1 MQPKFSIIIPT
12 YLRSDKL
19 KQCLASIVRYTNME
33 EAECIVVA
41 NGAAEETRMVCAGFP
56 VKLLWYDEPLGYPK
70 AVNRGIEAAQGE
82 FIVLLNDDAELLS
95 QSHSKWIEVMLK
107 PMLQDGAVGI
117 TGPLMAYDEN
127 SNHEFLIFFCVMIRR
142 QCIAE
147 VGLLDEGFT
156 YFGEDTAFCIE
167 AEKKGWKVIRVPEEH
182 PTQLVPLDPSTTTLE
197 AWKHDKVHSGNFPI
211 WHDAESTIGR
221 LPDCDE
227 VLRKSRARLKQLY
240 GNPDDVNVHRA
251 MVTDGWIAHD
261 ELIWLARQA
270 KTCGPNAVIV
280 QIGAWH
286 GKSSRAISDNM
297 CAGSKLI
304 DVDTFNGSSGEPDQH
319 ISAKERE
326 GDGCFQWYFD
336 NQYEQILRGEV
347 IPMRMLSHN
356 AAHSLAHRG
365 IKADMIFI
373 DGDHSAEGIQRDVE
387 AWLPLLK
394 EGGLLCGHDY
404 YKENEGPWWVHVRQY
419 VEEKF
424 PQVEKAATSI
434 WHVRPYEQVTQE
446 RGRTFDC
453 FLFHNELDV
462 LEIRLAT
469 LYDHVDHFVLVEA
482 RETHAGQ
489 PKPLHFDDNKERF
502 APYLNKVRH
511 VVIDKFPE
519 FEGSVYDKAW
529 ARERFQR
536 DACMTALHDA
546 EPNDVV
552 IIGDADEIASPSAVD
567 AYQLGDG
574 IVRLKQRMFYY
585 YLNCE
590 NKEGWDWQKIAPFSE
605 VKRLTP
611 CGIRYPP
618 AGELKL
624 VEGGGWH
631 FSFCGDAEHV
641 RTKLRDYSHQEFN
654 KPEVLEKV
662 ETARE
667 QGIDLFGR
675 DLKYEFV
682 EVDEEYPEYVRN
694 NWLSLYG
701 KGLIKTPSVFAVD
714 SGRGRNLTGHVTE
727 FDSAPD
733 LSSRHW
739 TVTAEVSTKDRYTTT
754 LPLTLSAIFN
764 QTRLPD
770 KFVLY
775 DDSEQ
780 RIPAEELCERQPYEG
795 LFKLA
800 ADKGIK
806 WEIQSTPKLGQVANH
821 QHCLDNADTMFI
833 WRCDDDE
840 VPEPDCLETLLNTI
854 RDYKQGGEAEKIG
867 AVGGLVH
874 HPGAVGEL
882 PQGVDGSLNDIAAGL
897 NLSWFKWNGGP
908 REVQH
913 LYSTFLFNVNAA
925 CESGGYPRGLS
936 PVGHREESIM
946 THQMHRA
953 GYTLLCTPWAKTYHL
968 RDSTGGIRSYAD
980 TALWEHDEHEW
991 QRLLRT
997 WNVVQSDTK
1006 VVVLDVGLGDHF
1018 CFLGVFPELRRKFP
1032 DRKWVLAVCHP
1043 TLFEN
1048 YPDVTIISIADA
1060 KLLLGAKYD
1069 EYSIYRY
1076 AWDRNLEKPMPE
1088 IMMEFFSR

>member
-1 MQPKFSIIIPT
+1 
-12 YLRSDKL
+12 
-19 KQCLASIVRYTNME
+19 
-33 EAECIVVA
+33 
-41 NGAAEETRMVCAGFP
+41 
-56 VKLLWYDEPLGYPK
+56 
-70 AVNRGIEAAQGE
+70 
-82 FIVLLNDDAELLS
+82 
-95 QSHSKWIEVMLK
+95 ML
-107 PMLQDGAVGI
+107 
-117 TGPLMAYDEN
+117 Y
-127 SNHEFLIFFCVMIRR
+127 
-142 QCIAE
+142 
-147 VGLLDEGFT
+147 
-156 YFGEDTAFCIE
+156 
-167 AEKKGWKVIRVPEEH
+167 
-182 PTQLVPLDPSTTTLE
+182 
-197 AWKHDKVHSGNFPI
+197 
-211 WHDAESTIGR
+211 
-221 LPDCDE
+221 
-227 VLRKSRARLKQLY
+227 
-240 GNPDDVNVHRA
+240 
-251 MVTDGWIAHD
+251 
-261 ELIWLARQA
+261 
-270 KTCGPNAVIV
+270 
-280 QIGAWH
+280 
-286 GKSSRAISDNM
+286 AIDSW
-297 CAGSKLI
+297 
-304 DVDTFNGSSGEPDQH
+304 NGSSGEPDAH
-319 ISAKERE
+319 ATAKLRE
-326 GDGCFQWYFD
+326 GDQAYRCWLLNMFD
-336 NQYEQILRGEV
+336 HVAAGRV
-347 IPMRMLSHN
+347 IPIRMQSGN
-356 AAHSLAHRG
+356 AASVLSELG
-365 IKADMIFI
+365 IKFDVVWI

-404 YKENEGPWWVHVRQY
+404 YRENEGPWWVHVRQY

-434 WHVRPYEQVTQE
+434 WYVRPHEQVVQE
-446 RGRTFDC
+446 RGRIFDA
-453 FLFHNELDV
+453 FLFSNELDI

-482 RETHAGQ
+482 RETHSGA
-489 PKPLHFDDNKERF
+489 PKPLHFDLNKERF
-502 APYLNKVRH
+502 APYLNKIRH

-552 IIGDADEIASPSAVD
+552 IIGDADEIASPQAVG
-567 AYQLGDG
+567 AYQLSDG

-618 AGELKL
+618 AGELRL
-624 VEGGGWH
+624 IENGGWH
-631 FSFCGDAEHV
+631 FSFAGSTEHIQ
-641 RTKLRDYSHQEFN
+641 TKLRDYSHQEFN
-654 KPEVLEKV
+654 RPEVLDNV
-662 ETARE
+662 EAARE

-682 EVDEEYPEYVRN
+682 EVFDSNPNSFPEFVKENELR
-694 NWLSLYG
+694 LIAR
-701 KGLIKTPSVFAVD
+701 GLIKSATSQAQAVEWAGAQD
-714 SGRGRNLTGHVTE
+714 SNGSTV
-727 FDSAPD
+727 PD

-780 RIPAEELCERQPYEG
+780 RIPAEELCQRQPYEG

-800 ADKGIK
+800 TDRGIK
-806 WEIQSTPKLGQVANH
+806 WEIQATPKLGQVANH
-821 QHCLDNADTMFI
+821 QHCLDNADTQFI
-833 WRCDDDE
+833 WRVDDDE

-854 RDYKQGGEAEKIG
+854 RDYKQGGEMEKIG

-874 HPGAVGEL
+874 HPGAVGPL
-882 PQGVDGSLNDIAAGL
+882 PQGVDGTLNDIASGL
-897 NLSWFKWNGGP
+897 NLSWFSWNGGP

-913 LYSTFLFNVNAA
+913 LYSTFLYNVNAA
-925 CESGGYPRGLS
+925 RESGGYPRGLS

-953 GYTLLCTPWAKTYHL
+953 GYTLLCTPWAKTHHL
-968 RDSTGGIRSYAD
+968 RDSIGGIRSFTD
-980 TALWEHDEHEW
+980 NALWEHDEHEW

-997 WNVVQSDTK
+997 WNVVQPDTK

-1032 DRKWVLAVCHP
+1032 ERKWVLAVCHP

-1060 KLLLGAKYD
+1060 KLLLGANYD
-1069 EYSIYRY
+1069 SRSIYRY

>member
-1 MQPKFSIIIPT
+1 MRVSIVIPT
-12 YLRSDKL
+12 YLRHDKL
-19 KQCLASIVRYTNME
+19 RECLRSIIEYTDMGQTE
-33 EAECIVVA
+33 ILVVA
-41 NGAAEETRMVCAGFP
+41 NGASSETVAACREFP
-56 VKLLWYDEPLGYPK
+56 AVEMIWFDEPLGYPR
-70 AVNRGIEAAQGE
+70 AVNAGIKMAKGE
-82 FIVLLNDDAELLS
+82 FIVLLNDDAELLP
-95 QSHSKWIEVMLK
+95 QPHNEWIDILVK

-117 TGPLMAYDEN
+117 TGPLMAHDEN

-142 QCIAE
+142 QCIEE
-147 VGLLDEGFT
+147 VGLLDEGFK
-156 YFGEDTAFCIE
+156 YFGEDTSYCIE
-167 AEKKGWKVIRVPEEH
+167 AEKLGWKVIRVPEEH
-182 PTQLVPLDPSTTTLE
+182 PTELVPLDPTTTTLE
-197 AWKHDKVHSGNFPI
+197 AWKHDKIHTGQFRI
-211 WHDAESTIGR
+211 FHDAESTIGR
-221 LPDCDE
+221 LSDCDE
-227 VLRKSRARLKQLY
+227 VLRESRARLKELY
-240 GNPDDVNVHRA
+240 GNPDDINIHRA

-261 ELIWLARQA
+261 ELVWLARQA
-270 KTCGPNAVIV
+270 KACGPNATIV
-280 QIGAWH
+280 QVGVWH

-304 DVDTFNGSSGEPDQH
+304 DVDSFNGSSGEPDQH
-319 ISAKERE
+319 ATAKERE
-326 GDGCFQWYFD
+326 GDHCFQWYFD

-404 YKENEGPWWVHVRQY
+404 YRENEGPWWVHVRQY

-434 WHVRPYEQVTQE
+434 WHVRPHEVARE

-482 RETHAGQ
+482 GETHAGA
-489 PKPLHFDDNKERF
+489 PKPLHFDLNKERF
-502 APYLNKVRH
+502 APYLNKIRH
-511 VVIDKFPE
+511 VIIEGFPD
-519 FEGSVYDKAW
+519 FQGSIYDKAW

-546 EPNDVV
+546 KPNDVV
-552 IIGDADEIASPSAVD
+552 IIGDADEIASPEAVD
-567 AYQLGDG
+567 AYQLSDG

-624 VEGGGWH
+624 VESGGWH

-654 KPEVLEKV
+654 KPEVLANV
-662 ETARE
+662 EAARE
-667 QGIDLFGR
+667 QGVDLFGR

-682 EVDEEYPEYVRN
+682 EVSDNYPRYVKD
-694 NWLSLYG
+694 NWPILRER
-701 KGLIKTPSVFAVD
+701 GLIK
-714 SGRGRNLTGHVTE
+714 
-727 FDSAPD
+727 SALPVKIDNQAD

-739 TVTAEVSTKDRYTTT
+739 TVTASVSTKDRYTTT

-770 KFVLY
+770 RFVLY
-775 DDSEQ
+775 DDSNE
-780 RIPAEELCERQPYEG
+780 RIPANELCQRQPYEG

-800 ADKGIK
+800 GDKGIK

-821 QHCLDNADTMFI
+821 QHCLDHAETQFI
-833 WRCDDDE
+833 WRVDDDE

-854 RDYKQGGEAEKIG
+854 RDYKRGGSAAKIG

-874 HPGAVGEL
+874 HPGQVSEL
-882 PQGVDGSLNDIAAGL
+882 PQGVDGSLSDIAAGL
-897 NLSWFKWNGGP
+897 NLSWFAWNGGP
-908 REVQH
+908 RVVEH
-913 LYSTFLFNVNAA
+913 LYSTFLYNVNAA
-925 CESGGYPRGLS
+925 RESGGYPRGLS
-936 PVGHREESIM
+936 PVGHREESIL

-953 GYTLLCTPWAKTYHL
+953 GYTLLCTPWAKTHHL
-968 RDSTGGIRSYAD
+968 RDSNGGIRSH
-980 TALWEHDEHEW
+980 TNPALWEHDEHEW
-991 QRLLRT
+991 QRLLKT
-997 WNVVQSDTK
+997 WNVVTPETRLIVADY
-1006 VVVLDVGLGDHF
+1006 GLGDT
-1018 CFLGVFPELRRKFP
+1018 LILRGVWADLVRKFP
-1032 DRKWVLAVCHP
+1032 DARWTLALC
-1043 TLFEN
+1043 
-1048 YPDVTIISIADA
+1048 YPEVFKDVPNVTVISIADA
-1060 KLLLGAKYD
+1060 KLLVGNRYD
-1069 EYSIYRY
+1069 EYSLYRWM
-1076 AWDRNLEKPMPE
+1076 WDRNWQGSVVDAMK
-1088 IMMEFFSR
+1088 EFYGR